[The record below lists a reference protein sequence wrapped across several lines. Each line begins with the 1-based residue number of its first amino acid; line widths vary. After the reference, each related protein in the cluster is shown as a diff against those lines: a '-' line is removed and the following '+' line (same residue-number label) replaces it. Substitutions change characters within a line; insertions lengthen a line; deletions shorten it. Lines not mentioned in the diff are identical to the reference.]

1 MSGLP
6 AKYFEDITVGEEL
19 EPLERLPTEDL
30 AVDFFGRDNPTN
42 PAFRDAEVGRR
53 QGFGGALVPGL
64 LKLAWIT
71 QYVSRW
77 AGANGRVRMVRAA
90 YRRPDIA
97 GRPLTIVGR
106 VVDKRIEDGVGVVDL
121 EVATLANGQP
131 SVHATVQVELP
142 PRERA
147 E

>member
-1 MSGLP
+1 MSTLP
-6 AKYFEDITVGEEL
+6 AKHFEDVSVGEEL
-19 EPLERLPTEDL
+19 EPIERLPTEDL

-42 PAFRDAEVGRR
+42 PAFRDAEIGRR

-77 AGANGRVRMVRAA
+77 AGAHGRVRMVRAA
-90 YRRPDIA
+90 YRRPDVA

-106 VVDKRIEDGVGVVDL
+106 GVDKRLEDGIGVIDL

-131 SVHATVQVELP
+131 SVHATVQVEIP
-142 PRERA
+142 PREQSG
-147 E
+147 